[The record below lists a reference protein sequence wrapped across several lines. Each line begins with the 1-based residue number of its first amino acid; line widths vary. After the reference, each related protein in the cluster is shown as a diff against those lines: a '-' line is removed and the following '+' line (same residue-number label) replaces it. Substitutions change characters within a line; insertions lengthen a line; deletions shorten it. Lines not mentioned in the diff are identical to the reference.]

1 MDICGDRLHI
11 TETAKLPGYS
21 KSPQNYSKY
30 LCSFFFP
37 SQSLTHV
44 KIKVR
49 LQQNQTHIYVLHD

>member
-21 KSPQNYSKY
+21 KSPQNYSS
-30 LCSFFFP
+30 SFFFP

-49 LQQNQTHIYVLHD
+49 LQQNRTHIYVLHD